1 MSRGQ
6 EDQELP
12 SMVEYLDLQ
21 SHNSGLTSYSSILS
35 EGSRTGDSFNGFDHQ
50 QAIHINNADKAD
62 MLNQMLEFDS
72 VQKRLDTFIRWPVDN
87 PIEPAHLAAA
97 GFYSLGVDDRVVCFK
112 CDLHLRQWKAGDDP
126 WIEHKR
132 FRPRC
137 PFVLDCESERD
148 FGVTCSPMEAS
159 YSQNSAQISL
169 TQDSPTY
176 ANPVRPEERRE
187 NHYVREFSGP
197 GVSPYRDPERPQFVT
212 QGGVRYEQSFNGR
225 PVDSQT
231 GYRDQHGYHTGRMQQ
246 FPGKDP
252 RFMPFQRPEPQR
264 PGAEVTKHVVVGQ
277 GSSQVHIVG
286 SAATVYR
293 LNSEDKL
300 YIHSGQGPPQQ
311 ARPVFTE
318 ENQTSRLSSKRETS
332 FPGFREAS
340 QYRSEDPMSGR
351 YQPPPSTASF
361 LPSYT
366 RQFVKQPGY
375 DERSSSEE
383 KGTVE
388 GGSSFHQLQGGN
400 EEYTVQPYQNTYHKQ
415 EALKYS
421 TNTLHKTS
429 ISKQISF
436 PQEASP
442 GQMYHEPHSMERRVS
457 NPQEAPPGQMYHEP
471 HLMERRVSNPQ
482 EAPPEQM
489 YHEPHSME
497 RRVSNPQEAPPGQMY
512 HEPHSMERRISNEGG
527 LLQENCY
534 RPQRYPGEKLREP
547 SPLQPPREVNRWQD
561 PPGHSAPSRR
571 PTPFSAFPV
580 KDPSLQPP
588 QRLIRHEDA
597 RHVTSSSD
605 LASEHHRLTTFVD
618 WPHNHPIRPWD
629 LSSAGFYYLGSSD
642 SVKCFKCG
650 ISLHNWDPEDTP
662 WGEHL
667 KWSPRCPMVLEHF
680 RGRPRQLEENAPR
693 QGVISRERHTSP
705 QETIQYGRPEQ
716 NHGPNDRQVPIRSND
731 RPVHGSWS
739 RLEQF
744 PGRVVSNVSRPQ
756 NPPLEQQHPQWQ
768 TQPMTTSQEEG
779 QVTSGRQSGS
789 IGESGP
795 SQDQRSCSPRGST
808 ALEIDME
815 RLAEMGFTTQQ
826 INDAIS
832 AQVETTGSNFT
843 SYADL
848 VSALLASQARQVT
861 NQTCEPAT
869 QERCQ
874 SASPPPPLM
883 LPSEIPA
890 PRRRE
895 NQDFEGRNCVSA
907 VTSPTTPLPDINGLR
922 RSLSEP
928 APRSSESGEESL
940 EEKLE
945 RMQEERMCKICMDA
959 EVSVVFL
966 PCGHLSCCAVCAN
979 GMDFCPMCRAPIHEK
994 VRTYL
999 S

>member
-6 EDQELP
+6 EDQNLP

-50 QAIHINNADKAD
+50 EAHHINNADTAE
-62 MLNQMLEFDS
+62 MLNQELEFDS
-72 VQKRLDTFIRWPVDN
+72 VQKRLDTFIRWPVDS

-137 PFVLDCESERD
+137 PFVLDCESERE
-148 FGVTCSPMEAS
+148 FGVKCSPMEAS
-159 YSQNSAQISL
+159 SNSQNSAQIAM
-169 TQDSPTY
+169 TQDSPKY
-176 ANPVRPEERRE
+176 ADPVRPEERRG
-187 NHYVREFSGP
+187 NHYVREVSGP
-197 GVSPYRDPERPQFVT
+197 GVSPFRNPEGAPYSEKPQFVT

-225 PVDSQT
+225 PVGSQT
-231 GYRDQHGYHTGRMQQ
+231 GYRDQHGYYTGRMQQ

-252 RFMPFQRPEPQR
+252 RFVQFHRPEHQR
-264 PGAEVTKHVVVGQ
+264 SGAEVTKHVVVGQ
-277 GSSQVHIVG
+277 GSNQVHIVG
-286 SAATVYR
+286 SGATVYR
-293 LNSEDKL
+293 LKSEDKL

-311 ARPVFTE
+311 VRPVFTE
-318 ENQTSRLSSKRETS
+318 ANQTSRLSSKMETS

-340 QYRSEDPMSGR
+340 QYSSEDPVSGR
-351 YQPPPSTASF
+351 YHPPPSTASF
-361 LPSYT
+361 LPSHV

-383 KGTVE
+383 KGIVE

-400 EEYTVQPYQNTYHKQ
+400 EEYMVQPYQNTYHKQ
-415 EALKYS
+415 ESLKYS
-421 TNTLHKTS
+421 ANTLRETS
-429 ISKQISF
+429 ISKQVSF
-436 PQEASP
+436 S
-442 GQMYHEPHSMERRVS
+442 
-457 NPQEAPPGQMYHEP
+457 
-471 HLMERRVSNPQ
+471 
-482 EAPPEQM
+482 
-489 YHEPHSME
+489 
-497 RRVSNPQEAPPGQMY
+497 QEAPPGQMY
-512 HEPHSMERRISNEGG
+512 HEPHSMERRVSNEGG
-527 LLQENCY
+527 LPQENCY
-534 RPQRYPGEKLREP
+534 RSQRYPGEKLGEP
-547 SPLQPPREVNRWQD
+547 SPSQPPREANRWQD
-561 PPGHSAPSRR
+561 PPGQSVPSRR

-629 LSSAGFYYLGSSD
+629 LSSAGFYYLGTSD

-662 WGEHL
+662 WGEHQ

-680 RGRPRQLEENAPR
+680 RGRPRQREENAPR
-693 QGVISRERHTSP
+693 QGVISRERYVSP
-705 QETIQYGRPEQ
+705 QESIQYGRPEQ
-716 NHGPNDRQVPIRSND
+716 NHGPNEQQVPIRSSD

-744 PGRVVSNVSRPQ
+744 PGHVVSNVSRPQ

-779 QVTSGRQSGS
+779 HVTSGRQSGS
-789 IGESGP
+789 TGESGS
-795 SQDQRSCSPRGST
+795 SQDQRSCSPRGSA
-808 ALEIDME
+808 ALEIDRE

-861 NQTCEPAT
+861 NHTYEPAT
-869 QERCQ
+869 QEGCQ

-883 LPSEIPA
+883 FPSEIPP

-979 GMDFCPMCRAPIHEK
+979 GVDLCPMCRAPIHEK